1 MKEISRISIERFLE
15 IERKYGLNQKN
26 QMGIHYWTLF
36 RFSLWNYSI
45 CSEKLGLAEPYN
57 KVKKYS
63 RKKLKMIWNGLRYP
77 FEGKKHRLLVLSHP
91 RRTKEG
97 DEYECLYTDEWVK
110 SRYDA
115 FFLERAFQCE
125 HLIPVSS
132 ELIIYNDRVVLGA
145 ELFCRLYKIA
155 LRRKY
160 LKLIEAINREIS
172 QALNELTQVFD
183 WKRDHEEVIRLLAD
197 LSIKASYQKKRY
209 RKLLSQIRP
218 EIIVEV
224 VGYDRMCMLINS
236 LAKEMNIPTIELQHG
251 TMYREHAA
259 YQYSEGE
266 VIPEFP
272 DKVLLFSDYWKNLI
286 SVPISRENLIPV
298 GFPHFERKRQL
309 FNNYQRKDKRT
320 TLIFLSQGTIGKYL
334 GELAVKTMSLLSQD
348 QYRIIYKLHPSEY
361 STWKENLGLLDGT
374 GIEVIDSNSIDLYQL
389 FAQSDY
395 QIGAYSTALFE
406 GLGFGLTTFIYK
418 VGHYDIMQPL
428 ADQGFA
434 TLVNNED
441 ELVSH
446 LNDSKCICSK
456 KDLFWKDNSVNN
468 ICKEIDRYLKK

>member
-1 MKEISRISIERFLE
+1 MKNDNRISIERFLE
-15 IERKYGLNQKN
+15 VERKYVLNQKSLI
-26 QMGIHYWTLF
+26 GIHYWTLF

-45 CSEKLGLAEPYN
+45 CSEKLGLSEPHN
-57 KVKKYS
+57 KVKKNG
-63 RKKLKMIWNGLRYP
+63 RKKIQLIWNGLRYP
-77 FEGKKHRLLVLSHP
+77 LKCKKHDLLVLSHP
-91 RRTKEG
+91 RRAKVEG
-97 DEYECLYTDEWVK
+97 YYECPYTDKWVK
-110 SRYDA
+110 GRYDA
-115 FFLERAFQCE
+115 AFLERAFQFE
-125 HLIPVSS
+125 HLTPVSS
-132 ELIIYNDRVVLGA
+132 DSIIYNDRIVLGA
-145 ELFCRLYKIA
+145 EIFLKLYK
-155 LRRKY
+155 LVLQKKY
-160 LKLIEAINREIS
+160 LNLVEAIKKDIS
-172 QALNELTQVFD
+172 PALNEFALVFN
-183 WKRDHEEVIRLLAD
+183 WKRNHEDVVKAIAD
-197 LSIKASYQKKRY
+197 FTIKASYQKKQY
-209 RKLLSQIRP
+209 KKLLAKIRP
-218 EIIVEV
+218 KAIVEV
-224 VGYDRMCMLINS
+224 VGYVPMCMLINS
-236 LAKEMNIPTIELQHG
+236 LAKDMNIPTIELQHG

-286 SVPISRENLIPV
+286 SVPISRENLISA

-309 FNNYQRKDKRT
+309 FNNYQRKDKRK

-334 GELAVKTMSLLSQD
+334 GELAVKTMSLLPQD

-374 GIEVIDSNSIDLYQL
+374 GIEVIDSNSIDLYEL